1 MNYATFIDE
10 LQNLINRKV
19 THSEIAEVLNCGR
32 ANISKKV
39 NTPTSEVT
47 VTDLFKIQEFY
58 NVIFPQFSLQNT
70 LQPKDNEQVLKNFE
84 HFGARLNE
92 IQGELGYLDKAMAR
106 IMGIDEKRYMRI
118 KLGKEDATAEQLA
131 WLASKV
137 DVSLDWLIKG
147 E

>member
-1 MNYATFIDE
+1 MNFSE
-10 LQNLINRKV
+10 LLDTLQKLKSGYKINQM
-19 THSEIAEVLNCGR
+19 SI
-32 ANISKKV
+32 ANILGLSRQTMSKRFQMG
-39 NTPTSEVT
+39 TEVT
-47 VTDLFKIQEFY
+47 VSELQEIEKFFNVSLYKNQTDTICE
-58 NVIFPQFSLQNT
+58 
-70 LQPKDNEQVLKNFE
+70 KDNEQVLKNFE

-131 WLASKV
+131 RLASKV
-137 DVSLDWLIKG
+137 DVSIDWLIKG

>member
-1 MNYATFIDE
+1 MNFSE
-10 LQNLINRKV
+10 LLDTLQKLKSGYKINQM
-19 THSEIAEVLNCGR
+19 SI
-32 ANISKKV
+32 ANILGLSRQTMSKRFQMG
-39 NTPTSEVT
+39 TEVT
-47 VTDLFKIQEFY
+47 VSDLQEIEKFFNVSLYKNQTDTICE
-58 NVIFPQFSLQNT
+58 
-70 LQPKDNEQVLKNFE
+70 KDNEQVLKNFE

-131 WLASKV
+131 RLASKV

>member
-1 MNYATFIDE
+1 MNFSE
-10 LQNLINRKV
+10 LLDTLQKLKSGYKINQM
-19 THSEIAEVLNCGR
+19 SI
-32 ANISKKV
+32 ANILGLSRQTMSKRFQMG
-39 NTPTSEVT
+39 TEVT
-47 VTDLFKIQEFY
+47 VSELKEIEKFFNVSLYKNQTDTICE
-58 NVIFPQFSLQNT
+58 
-70 LQPKDNEQVLKNFE
+70 KDNEQVLKNFE

-118 KLGKEDATAEQLA
+118 KLGKEDATAQQLA
-131 WLASKV
+131 RLASKV

>member
-1 MNYATFIDE
+1 MNFSE
-10 LQNLINRKV
+10 LLDTLQKLKSGYKINQM
-19 THSEIAEVLNCGR
+19 SI
-32 ANISKKV
+32 ANILGLSRQTMSKRFQMG
-39 NTPTSEVT
+39 TEVT
-47 VTDLFKIQEFY
+47 VSELQEIEKFFNVSLYKNQTDTICE
-58 NVIFPQFSLQNT
+58 
-70 LQPKDNEQVLKNFE
+70 KDNEQVLKNFE

-131 WLASKV
+131 RLASKV

>member
-1 MNYATFIDE
+1 MNFSE
-10 LQNLINRKV
+10 LLDTLQKLKSGYKINQM
-19 THSEIAEVLNCGR
+19 SI
-32 ANISKKV
+32 ANILGLSRQTMSKRFQMG
-39 NTPTSEVT
+39 TEVT
-47 VTDLFKIQEFY
+47 VPELQEIEKFF
-58 NVIFPQFSLQNT
+58 NVSLYKNQT
-70 LQPKDNEQVLKNFE
+70 ETICEKDNAQVLKNFE

-131 WLASKV
+131 RLASKV